1 MDSDIETTTQNLAD
15 AVRFL
20 ALKFGPNATTHIETL
35 LERKGAAVDTKP
47 KSE

>member
-20 ALKFGPNATTHIETL
+20 ALKFGPNATSHVESL
-35 LERKGAAVDTKP
+35 LERKGATVDANPKP
-47 KSE
+47 E